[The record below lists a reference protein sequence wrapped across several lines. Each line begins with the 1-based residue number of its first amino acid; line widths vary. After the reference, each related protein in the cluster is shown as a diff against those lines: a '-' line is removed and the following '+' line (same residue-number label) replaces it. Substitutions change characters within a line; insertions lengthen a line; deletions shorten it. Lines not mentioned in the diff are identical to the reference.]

1 MKNTVLENL
10 MQMGFRDEDVAIYY
24 NKHFSSPQTKK
35 LYKDLDD
42 CFSVLIDCKIIA
54 KDEIEQDLINY
65 YETNIKNNPFT
76 IQQLINY
83 QNNDNCENNIK

>member
-1 MKNTVLENL
+1 MKNTVFENL
-10 MQMGFRDEDVAIYY
+10 IKMGFKDEDVAIYY
-24 NKHFSSPQTKK
+24 NKHFSNSQAKE
-35 LYKDLDD
+35 LYENLDD

-83 QNNDNCENNIK
+83 QNNDNYENNIK